1 MLPELLASVE
11 RGVAPLIA
19 LIALGF
25 VWRIKTPAGLTV
37 VDTRRTINA
46 LVLYLFYPGIA
57 YDVIS
62 RVHFGREI
70 FLVPASIWFGLLA
83 AMGLGWLVFSRLR
96 GVWGISAPAIGAL
109 LIGCSFGNILSMG
122 IAVLQSLFGP
132 DAARYPIYADVIG
145 ISLLYWTL
153 GAGVASVMGTK
164 EQSFKLSAF
173 AMTILKMPP
182 VWAFFAG
189 LMVNLFAIPMPQWVG
204 TTAHLLG
211 QAVVPSM
218 LLTVG
223 MSISLETVKRSPR
236 MILMASAIKLI
247 VMPAIVAAVALPLL
261 GMTEVTQVM
270 ILLAGMPTMM
280 ATILLSE
287 RFGLDTE
294 ILAAVMVV
302 STVGFFFTLPLMVF
316 LLL

>member
-1 MLPELLASVE
+1 MLPELLLSLE

-25 VWRIKTPAGLTV
+25 VWRIKTPAGLNV

-62 RVHFGREI
+62 RVNFGREI

-83 AMGLGWLVFSRLR
+83 AMGLGWLVFARLR
-96 GVWGISAPAIGAL
+96 TVWGISAPAVGAL

-132 DAARYPIYADVIG
+132 EAARYPIYADVIG

-189 LMVNLFAIPMPQWVG
+189 LVVNFFAISMPQWVG

-236 MILMASAIKLI
+236 MILAASAIKLI
-247 VMPAIVAAVALPLL
+247 VMPALVAAVALPLF

-302 STVGFFFTLPLMVF
+302 STLGFFFTLPLMVV

>member
-1 MLPELLASVE
+1 
-11 RGVAPLIA
+11 
-19 LIALGF
+19 
-25 VWRIKTPAGLTV
+25 
-37 VDTRRTINA
+37 
-46 LVLYLFYPGIA
+46 
-57 YDVIS
+57 
-62 RVHFGREI
+62 
-70 FLVPASIWFGLLA
+70 
-83 AMGLGWLVFSRLR
+83 
-96 GVWGISAPAIGAL
+96 
-109 LIGCSFGNILSMG
+109 
-122 IAVLQSLFGP
+122 
-132 DAARYPIYADVIG
+132 
-145 ISLLYWTL
+145 
-153 GAGVASVMGTK
+153 
-164 EQSFKLSAF
+164 
-173 AMTILKMPP
+173 MTILKMPP

-189 LMVNLFAIPMPQWVG
+189 LVVNLFAISMPQWVG

-236 MILMASAIKLI
+236 MILAASAIKLI
-247 VMPAIVAAVALPLL
+247 VMPALVAAVALPLF

-302 STVGFFFTLPLMVF
+302 STLGFFFTLPLMVI

>member
-25 VWRIKTPAGLTV
+25 VWRMKTPAGLTV

-302 STVGFFFTLPLMVF
+302 STLGFFFTLPLMVF

>member
-1 MLPELLASVE
+1 MLSDLLLSLE

-25 VWRIKTPAGLTV
+25 IWRKNPPGGLSV

-62 RVHFGREI
+62 RAHFGLEVI
-70 FLVPASIWFGLLA
+70 WVPTSIWLGLLV
-83 AMGLGWLVFSRLR
+83 AMGLGWLVFARPRAL
-96 GVWGISAPAIGAL
+96 WGIAAPGVGAL
-109 LIGCSFGNILSMG
+109 LIASSFGNILSMG

-132 DAARYPIYADVIG
+132 DAVRYAIYADVLG
-145 ISLLYWTL
+145 ISILYWTL
-153 GAGVASVMGTK
+153 GAGTAAVLGAK
-164 EQSFKLSAF
+164 EQSFHLGTF
-173 AMTILKMPP
+173 ALTLLKMPP
-182 VWAFFAG
+182 VWAFCAG
-189 LMVNLFAIPMPQWVG
+189 LLVNLLAIPMPQWVSA
-204 TTAHLLG
+204 TAHLLG

-236 MILMASAIKLI
+236 MILAASAIKLI
-247 VMPAIVAAVALPLL
+247 VMPALVAAVVLPLF

-280 ATILLSE
+280 ATVLLSE

-302 STVGFFFTLPLMVF
+302 STLGFFFTLPLMVV

>member
-1 MLPELLASVE
+1 MLSDVLLSVE
-11 RGVAPLIA
+11 RGVAPLVA

-25 VWRIKTPAGLTV
+25 VWRKTTPAGLSA

-62 RVHFGREI
+62 HAHLGLEVAW
-70 FLVPASIWFGLLA
+70 VPASIWFGLLA
-83 AMGLGWLVFSRLR
+83 AMGLGWLIFGRR
-96 GVWGISAPAIGAL
+96 REAWGLSSPGLGAV
-109 LIGCSFGNILSMG
+109 LIAGSFGNILSMG
-122 IAVLQSLFGP
+122 IAVLQSLYGTE
-132 DAARYPIYADVIG
+132 AARYAIYADILG
-145 ISLLYWTL
+145 ISILYWTIGAGTASILGSRDQTFRL
-153 GAGVASVMGTK
+153 GA
-164 EQSFKLSAF
+164 F
-173 AMTILKMPP
+173 ALTLLKMPP
-182 VWAFFAG
+182 VWAFAAG
-189 LMVNLFAIPMPQWVG
+189 LIVNLFAVPMPQWVG

-223 MSISLETVKRSPR
+223 MSMSLETVRRSPR
-236 MILMASAIKLI
+236 TILLASAIKLI
-247 VMPAIVAAVALPLL
+247 AMPALVAAFALPLF
-261 GMTEVTQVM
+261 GMNEMTQVM

-280 ATILLSE
+280 ATVLLAE

-294 ILAAVMVV
+294 LLAAVMVV
-302 STVGFFFTLPLMVF
+302 STLGFFITLPLMVM

>member
-1 MLPELLASVE
+1 MLPELLLSLE

-25 VWRIKTPAGLTV
+25 VWRIKTPAGLNV

-62 RVHFGREI
+62 RVNFGREI

-83 AMGLGWLVFSRLR
+83 AMGLGWLVFARLR
-96 GVWGISAPAIGAL
+96 TVWGISAPAVGAL

-132 DAARYPIYADVIG
+132 EATRYPIYADVIG

-189 LMVNLFAIPMPQWVG
+189 LVVNFFAIPMPQWVG

-223 MSISLETVKRSPR
+223 MSISLDTVKRSPR
-236 MILMASAIKLI
+236 MILAASAIKLI
-247 VMPAIVAAVALPLL
+247 VMPALVAAVVLPLF

-302 STVGFFFTLPLMVF
+302 STLGFFFTLPLMVV

>member
-25 VWRIKTPAGLTV
+25 VWRIKTPAGLNV

-302 STVGFFFTLPLMVF
+302 STLGFFFTLPLMVF

>member
-1 MLPELLASVE
+1 MLTELMNSLQQ
-11 RGVAPLIA
+11 GVAPLIA
-19 LIALGF
+19 LIVLGF
-25 VWRIKTPAGLTV
+25 IWRVKQPAGLSV

-62 RVHFGREI
+62 RVQFGREI
-70 FLVPASIWFGLLA
+70 FLVPASVWLSLLA
-83 AMGLGWLVFSRLR
+83 AMGLAWLIFSRLR
-96 GVWGISAPAIGAL
+96 KPWQISNPAMGAL

-122 IAVLQSLFGP
+122 IAVLTSLFGP

-145 ISLLYWTL
+145 LSLLYWTV
-153 GAGVASVMGTK
+153 GAGFASVMGTRD
-164 EQSFKLSAF
+164 QSFHLGGF
-173 AMTILKMPP
+173 ALTILKMPP
-182 VWAFFAG
+182 VWAFFAA
-189 LMVNLFAIPMPQWVG
+189 LAVNLLALPMPLWVG
-204 TTAHLLG
+204 KTAHLLG

-223 MSISLETVKRSPR
+223 MSISLDVVKRSPR
-236 MILMASAIKLI
+236 MILLASSIKLI
-247 VMPAIVAAVALPLL
+247 VMPLLIAAITISLL
-261 GMTEVTQVM
+261 GLTEVSKVM

-294 ILAAVMVV
+294 VLAAVMVV
-302 STVGFFFTLPLMVF
+302 STLGFFFTLPVMVF
-316 LLL
+316 LLI

>member
-1 MLPELLASVE
+1 
-11 RGVAPLIA
+11 
-19 LIALGF
+19 
-25 VWRIKTPAGLTV
+25 
-37 VDTRRTINA
+37 

-189 LMVNLFAIPMPQWVG
+189 LMVNFFAIPMPQWVG

-302 STVGFFFTLPLMVF
+302 STLGFFFTLPLMVF

>member
-25 VWRIKTPAGLTV
+25 VWRIKTPAGLNV

-189 LMVNLFAIPMPQWVG
+189 LMVNFFAIPMPQWVG

-294 ILAAVMVV
+294 MLAAVMVV
-302 STVGFFFTLPLMVF
+302 STLGFFFTLPLMVF

>member
-1 MLPELLASVE
+1 MLTELMNSLQQ
-11 RGVAPLIA
+11 GVAPLIA
-19 LIALGF
+19 LIVLGF
-25 VWRIKTPAGLTV
+25 IWRVKQPAGLSV

-62 RVHFGREI
+62 RVQFGREI
-70 FLVPASIWFGLLA
+70 FLVPASVWLSLLA
-83 AMGLGWLVFSRLR
+83 AMGLAWLIFSRLR
-96 GVWGISAPAIGAL
+96 KPWQISNPAMGAL

-122 IAVLQSLFGP
+122 IAVLTSLFGP

-145 ISLLYWTL
+145 LSLLYWTV
-153 GAGVASVMGTK
+153 GAGVASVMGTRD
-164 EQSFKLSAF
+164 QSFHLGGF
-173 AMTILKMPP
+173 ALTILKMPP
-182 VWAFFAG
+182 VWAFFAA
-189 LMVNLFAIPMPQWVG
+189 LAVNLLALPMPLWVG
-204 TTAHLLG
+204 KTAHLLG

-223 MSISLETVKRSPR
+223 MSISLDVVKRSPR
-236 MILMASAIKLI
+236 MILLASSIKLI
-247 VMPAIVAAVALPLL
+247 VMPLLIAAITIPLL
-261 GMTEVTQVM
+261 GLTEVSKVM

-294 ILAAVMVV
+294 VLAAVMVV
-302 STVGFFFTLPLMVF
+302 STLGFFFTLPVMVF
-316 LLL
+316 LLI

>member
-1 MLPELLASVE
+1 MLPDLLLAVE

-25 VWRIKTPAGLTV
+25 IWRKRAPAGLSVT
-37 VDTRRTINA
+37 DTRRTINA

-62 RVHFGREI
+62 QVHFGSEV
-70 FLVPASIWFGLLA
+70 FWVPASIWFGLLA
-83 AMGLGWLVFSRLR
+83 AMGLGWLVFARLR
-96 GVWGISAPAIGAL
+96 TVWGISVPAMGAL
-109 LIGCSFGNILSMG
+109 LIACSFGNILSMG
-122 IAVLQSLFGP
+122 IAVLQALFGP
-132 DAARYPIYADVIG
+132 EAARYPIYADVIG
-145 ISLLYWTL
+145 ISVLYWTL
-153 GAGVASVMGTK
+153 GAGLAAIMGAK
-164 EQSFKLSAF
+164 EQSFRLGAF
-173 AMTILKMPP
+173 ALTLLKMPP

-189 LMVNLFAIPMPQWVG
+189 LLVNLLAIPMPHWVG

-236 MILMASAIKLI
+236 MILAASAIKLI
-247 VMPAIVAAVALPLL
+247 VMPALVAAVFLPLL
-261 GMTEVTQVM
+261 GMNEMTQAM

-280 ATILLSE
+280 ATVLLSE

-294 ILAAVMVV
+294 VLAAVMVV
-302 STVGFFFTLPLMVF
+302 STLGFFFTLPVMVI

>member
-25 VWRIKTPAGLTV
+25 VWRIKTPAGLNV

-189 LMVNLFAIPMPQWVG
+189 LMVNFFAIPMPQWVG

-302 STVGFFFTLPLMVF
+302 STLGFFFTLPLMVF